1 MIFRTAEVALI
12 WIGGSSMSLL
22 PLFIMPS
29 TGALFLALFFPIIGI
44 ALLAWFF
51 IRINRIDK
59 SLREILEQ
67 IKMQKKG

>member
-1 MIFRTAEVALI
+1 
-12 WIGGSSMSLL
+12 MSLL

-29 TGALFLALFFPIIGI
+29 TGALFLAFIFPIIGI